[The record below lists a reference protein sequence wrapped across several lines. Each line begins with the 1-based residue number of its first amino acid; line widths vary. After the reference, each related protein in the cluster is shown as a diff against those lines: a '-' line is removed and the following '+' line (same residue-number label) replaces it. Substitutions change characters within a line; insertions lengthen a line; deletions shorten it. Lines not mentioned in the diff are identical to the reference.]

1 MRSLREEGAAS
12 VYFTLEPKEEEPSTP
27 SDAASPVGPAAGPDR
42 SYADEY
48 EEGKAEL
55 VRIPK
60 LQLKLLLRDKL
71 AQDGVRLSFQPYS
84 TAVRYQ
90 HTDFFV
96 YSFLCY
102 D

>member
-1 MRSLREEGAAS
+1 LREEGAAS
-12 VYFTLEPKEEEPSTP
+12 VYFTLEPKEEEEETTP
-27 SDAASPVGPAAGPDR
+27 SDAASPVGPAPGVDR

-60 LQLKLLLRDKL
+60 LQLKLLLREKL

-84 TAVRYQ
+84 TAVKI
-90 HTDFFV
+90 HLIANLT
-96 YSFLCY
+96 
-102 D
+102 

>member
-1 MRSLREEGAAS
+1 VRSLREEGAAS
-12 VYFTLEPKEEEPSTP
+12 VYFTLEPKEEEETTP
-27 SDAASPVGPAAGPDR
+27 SDAASPVGPATGPPDR

-84 TAVRYQ
+84 TAVS
-90 HTDFFV
+90 D
-96 YSFLCY
+96 
-102 D
+102 